1 MKSELNHKFLLNIPS
16 KTYRALKV
24 KAAYEDK
31 TVKDIILFCIKQTL
45 GDIKAKKAEE
55 KEIMEFVSSSN
66 ELFAEEW
73 NSKEDDEAFKHLQKY
88 KKI

>member
-45 GDIKAKKAEE
+45 GDIKAKKEEE
-55 KEIMEFVSSSN
+55 KEIMDFVNSSD
-66 ELFAEEW
+66 ELFAKEW
-73 NSKEDDEAFKHLQKY
+73 NSKADDKAFKHLQKKY
-88 KKI
+88 K